1 MANNVLVIG
10 AGIIGACSAAY
21 LQREGFAVTV
31 VERDYPAAGASSG
44 NCAGIATAEIV
55 PLSRPGLLRRL
66 PKLLLDAEG
75 PLAIRP
81 VEALRSMPWLLRFLA
96 ASRVAKVRDIS
107 HGLAALTS
115 RAYQDFSPIL
125 EDAGVKDLITG
136 EDCIEVF
143 DRKEEM
149 ESQQFAW
156 DLKRE
161 CGFEL
166 EWVPGA
172 DLLDLEPALTGNLA
186 GGLLFKGWRHVA
198 DTKGLVQGLVDH
210 VVAGGGSYVKGE
222 ASELLRDE
230 DSVVG
235 VELTSGERLSCDQV
249 VVAAGPWSG
258 RLLPGLKAPS
268 LIHSLSGYGTD
279 LPEPK
284 VRLGRKVIYHAGGF
298 VITPMHHGLRVAG
311 TIEIAGLDPK
321 PNFRRADILVQK
333 AARVIPGLNVKGGER
348 WMRQRPFMPDT
359 LPIIDRA
366 PGLKNVVIASGHG
379 QLGLTLGGVTGR
391 LVADLASGNKPS
403 VDLAPYSAR
412 RYG

>member
-10 AGIIGACSAAY
+10 AGIIGACAAAY
-21 LQREGFAVTV
+21 LQREGFAVTL

-66 PKLLLDAEG
+66 PKLLLDSEG

-81 VEALRSMPWLLRFLA
+81 VETLRSMPWLLRFLA
-96 ASRVAKVRDIS
+96 ASRVARVREIS
-107 HGLAALTS
+107 HGLAALTH
-115 RAYQDFSPIL
+115 RAYEDFSPIL
-125 EDAGVKDLITG
+125 EDAGLKDLITG

-143 DRKEEM
+143 DRRQEM
-149 ESQQFAW
+149 EFQQFAW

-166 EWVPGA
+166 DWVPGA
-172 DLLDLEPALTGNLA
+172 DLPDLEPALARDLA
-186 GGLLFKGWRHVA
+186 GGLVFKGWRHVA

-210 VVAGGGSYVKGE
+210 VVAGGGRYVNGE
-222 ASELLRDE
+222 ASELLRD
-230 DSVVG
+230 DDKVFA
-235 VELTSGERLSCDQV
+235 VELANGERLSCDQV

-279 LPEPK
+279 LPDPDIS
-284 VRLGRKVIYHAGGF
+284 LGRKVIYHTGGF
-298 VITPMHHGLRVAG
+298 VMTPMHHGLRIAG

-321 PNFRRADILVQK
+321 PNFRRAEILVQK
-333 AARVIPGLNVKGGER
+333 AARVIPGLNAKGGER

-366 PGLKNVVIASGHG
+366 PGLENVIIASGHG

-391 LVADLASGNKPS
+391 LVADMAGGGKPS
-403 VDLAPYSAR
+403 VDLTPYSAR
-412 RYG
+412 RFF